1 MGLEFITK
9 KWTGISW
16 LLELDIEKGYDSI
29 DQNIPKSSIE
39 RRMEDPGFML
49 LLDRLSEASLMEGER
64 GRPNLN
70 EGVP

>member
-29 DQNIPKSSIE
+29 D
-39 RRMEDPGFML
+39 
-49 LLDRLSEASLMEGER
+49 
-64 GRPNLN
+64 
-70 EGVP
+70 